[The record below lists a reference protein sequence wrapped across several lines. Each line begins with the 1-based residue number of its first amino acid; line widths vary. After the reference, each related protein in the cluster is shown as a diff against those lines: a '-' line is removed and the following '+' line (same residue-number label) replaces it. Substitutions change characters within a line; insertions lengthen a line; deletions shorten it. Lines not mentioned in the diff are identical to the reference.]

1 MKTIIMTIKRRHFRN
16 MVKGVKHYEMRTTR
30 PSAELPV
37 TVLLCVSGT
46 GGEIRGS
53 FICREIED
61 ATMWGPARIAKA
73 ACITTDEAEGYRR
86 NAQGKR
92 RRLYAWKV
100 DDMRAGGD
108 VLSIYDYGATRPP
121 QSWQY
126 VRVPCGDLVID

>member
-1 MKTIIMTIKRRHFRN
+1 MKTIIMSIKPMHFRN
-16 MVKGVKHYEMRTTR
+16 MAKGMKPYELRTTR
-30 PSAELPV
+30 PSAALPV

-61 ATMWGPARIAKA
+61 ATMWSLTRIAKA
-73 ACITTDEAEGYRR
+73 ACITTDEAEEY
-86 NAQGKR
+86 KR
-92 RRLYAWKV
+92 KARINGRRLYAWKV

-121 QSWQY
+121 QSWCY
-126 VRVPCGDLVID
+126 AKARDEG

>member
-1 MKTIIMTIKRRHFRN
+1 MKTIIMSIKARHFRN
-16 MVKGVKHYEMRTTR
+16 MVKGVKPYELRTTK
-30 PSAELPV
+30 PSAALPV

-61 ATMWGPARIAKA
+61 ATMWGPARIAKV

-86 NAQGKR
+86 KAQSSG

-100 DDMRAGGD
+100 ENMRAGGD

-121 QSWQY
+121 QSWCY
-126 VRVPCGDLVID
+126 AKARDDE

>member
-1 MKTIIMTIKRRHFRN
+1 MKTIIMSIKPRHFRN
-16 MVKGVKHYEMRTTR
+16 MAKGAKPYELRTTK
-30 PSAELPV
+30 PNAPLPV

-73 ACITTDEAEGYRR
+73 ACITADEAEGYRR
-86 NAQGKR
+86 KAQGNG

-108 VLSIYDYGATRPP
+108 VLSVYDYGATRPP
-121 QSWQY
+121 QSWCY
-126 VRVPCGDLVID
+126 AKARDEG

>member
-1 MKTIIMTIKRRHFRN
+1 MKTIIMSIKARHFN
-16 MVKGVKHYEMRTTR
+16 HMAKGVKPYELRTSK
-30 PSAELPV
+30 PSAALPV

-61 ATMWGPARIAKA
+61 ASMWGPARIAKA

-100 DDMRAGGD
+100 EDMRAGGD

-121 QSWQY
+121 QSWCY
-126 VRVPCGDLVID
+126 AKERG

>member
-1 MKTIIMTIKRRHFRN
+1 MKTIIMSIKPRHFRN
-16 MVKGVKHYEMRTTR
+16 MVKGVKPYELRTTR
-30 PSAELPV
+30 PSAALPV

-86 NAQGKR
+86 KG

-121 QSWQY
+121 QSWCY
-126 VRVPCGDLVID
+126 AKARDEG